1 MKITF
6 ISWAPYCSRSDHI
19 ARELG
24 GSSHMV
30 YLRRFGSHP
39 ATVAFKYAG
48 QLLGTLKILRSERPD
63 AVFVMTPPVFAVL
76 AVFLYCRYAGIP
88 YIVDSHT
95 AAFLHP
101 RWRYLQWLQ
110 NALSRRAATTI
121 VTNEHLAHRVE
132 SIGGHATIVTD
143 VPVTYA
149 RIADFPTGGGFSV
162 AVVCSFNDDEPID
175 QIIEAARELPDV
187 TFYLTGNA
195 RRLRRE
201 LAARVPANLTL
212 TGFLSDAEY
221 GGLLSRADVV
231 MALTTRNH
239 TMLRGAY
246 EAVYQ
251 GTPVIVSNWPLLR
264 QAFGTGAAHVDNSA
278 REIAAAVRDVQ
289 ANAARYRAEVLLL
302 RERKRLDWSKRQEA
316 LKMRIADPV
325 GRAGAREPVS
335 PAQF

>member
-30 YLRRFGSHP
+30 YLSRFGSHP

-48 QLLGTLKILRSERPD
+48 QLLRTLEILRAERPE

-76 AVFLYCRYAGIP
+76 AVSLYCRHAGIP
-88 YIVDSHT
+88 YVIDSHT

-110 NALSRRAATTI
+110 NALCRRAATTI
-121 VTNEHLAHRVE
+121 VTNEHLARMVE
-132 SIGGHATIVTD
+132 GIGGHATIVTD
-143 VPVTYA
+143 VPVKYERTT
-149 RIADFPTGGGFSV
+149 DFPTGGRFSV

-175 QIIEAARELPDV
+175 QIIEAARDLPDV
-187 TFYLTGNA
+187 AFYMTGDS
-195 RRLRRE
+195 RQLRRD
-201 LAARVPANLTL
+201 LAEGLPSNVTL
-212 TGFLSDAEY
+212 TGFLSTAEY
-221 GGLLSRADVV
+221 GGLLSRTDAV

-264 QAFGTGAAHVDNSA
+264 EAFATGALHVDNSA
-278 REIAAAVRDVQ
+278 SGIVAAVREMQ
-289 ANAARYRAEVLLL
+289 TNAAGFRAGVRLL
-302 RERKRLDWSKRQEA
+302 RERKLSEWTTRQQELTLRISGAARPSAASKR
-316 LKMRIADPV
+316 V
-325 GRAGAREPVS
+325 SRA
-335 PAQF
+335 QL